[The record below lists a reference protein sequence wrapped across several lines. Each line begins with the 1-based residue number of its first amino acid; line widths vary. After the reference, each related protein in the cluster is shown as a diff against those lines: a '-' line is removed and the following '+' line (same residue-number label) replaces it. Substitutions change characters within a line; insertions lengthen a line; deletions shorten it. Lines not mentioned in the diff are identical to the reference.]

1 MQFYVK
7 YVIINIDNGNEEFYE
22 YDPLNKKLPPCYQFI
37 QDFYDQK
44 KFQKNTRSFN
54 IRIQRFKFMPDY
66 MVKFIYGK
74 KENIFDLKSYI
85 FSDSPWYQLLQNKDY
100 FYKGILENVDD
111 PYNSCLRWPDG
122 QYIRII
128 ELYIEKYKYRYFKR
142 AKFIGRNSWLI
153 YEE

>member
-1 MQFYVK
+1 MKSSRGIFSGTFLLK
-7 YVIINIDNGNEEFYE
+7 INNICIFDYNMA
-22 YDPLNKKLPPCYQFI
+22 KL
-37 QDFYDQK
+37 
-44 KFQKNTRSFN
+44 R
-54 IRIQRFKFMPDY
+54 
-66 MVKFIYGK
+66 VKFIYGK